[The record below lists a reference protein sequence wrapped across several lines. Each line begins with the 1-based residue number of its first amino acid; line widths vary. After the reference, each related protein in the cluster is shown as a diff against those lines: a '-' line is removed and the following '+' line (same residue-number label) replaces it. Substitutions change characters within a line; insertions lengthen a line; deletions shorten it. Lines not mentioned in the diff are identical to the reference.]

1 MLLLLI
7 LVGQGTILSTTPGAV
22 FADLSIGSLHL
33 YCCYHYIQSYNQH
46 SHAYCCRNEKII
58 GSVIFFKCLV
68 PSLSIAFSLLP
79 KLRADTDWSN
89 NNPVTRPDQAKHN
102 YKLNVVVVVV
112 DLVTCWHWHYLLTT
126 EQWSGGG
133 QAPAPH
139 STVRKV
145 ATAQSC
151 GGHCCSRLLLSVI
164 HLHQSRVLGIS
175 DINEDTDYTWLS
187 TSTIQWDTWDGDQS
201 VTLNHEYPHE
211 CAALAEMVWCL
222 VSDITESAA
231 HEPSPAWHWADTR
244 MWIIITAHTVHS
256 TRVVNTKKN

>member
-7 LVGQGTILSTTPGAV
+7 LVGQGTILSTTLSPGAV

-58 GSVIFFKCLV
+58 DSVIFFKCLV

-112 DLVTCWHWHYLLTT
+112 VDLVTCWHWHYLLTT
-126 EQWSGGG
+126 EQWSGG
-133 QAPAPH
+133 A
-139 STVRKV
+139 RR
-145 ATAQSC
+145 
-151 GGHCCSRLLLSVI
+151 RLLTPLSGKSP
-164 HLHQSRVLGIS
+164 LLRVV
-175 DINEDTDYTWLS
+175 EDTAAQGYSYQWSIS
-187 TSTIQWDTWDGDQS
+187 TSLVSWVSLILMKTQITLDWAHPRYNGTHETVTNQWHWIMNIHMSVQHLLRWSDAWS
-201 VTLNHEYPHE
+201 VT
-211 CAALAEMVWCL
+211 
-222 VSDITESAA
+222 
-231 HEPSPAWHWADTR
+231 
-244 MWIIITAHTVHS
+244 
-256 TRVVNTKKN
+256 

>member
-1 MLLLLI
+1 MYLNKSHYASALDSSWTRNHTQYNTITPGCVCWSFNRFSTSLLLLPLHTINI
-7 LVGQGTILSTTPGAV
+7 LT
-22 FADLSIGSLHL
+22 
-33 YCCYHYIQSYNQH
+33 C
-46 SHAYCCRNEKII
+46 CCRNEKII
-58 GSVIFFKCLV
+58 DSEIFFKWLV

-79 KLRADTDWSN
+79 KLRADTDWSK

-102 YKLNVVVVVV
+102 YKLNAVVVFVVVVV

-126 EQWSGGG
+126 EQWSGWG

-201 VTLNHEYPHE
+201 VTLNHEY
-211 CAALAEMVWCL
+211 
-222 VSDITESAA
+222 
-231 HEPSPAWHWADTR
+231 
-244 MWIIITAHTVHS
+244 
-256 TRVVNTKKN
+256 